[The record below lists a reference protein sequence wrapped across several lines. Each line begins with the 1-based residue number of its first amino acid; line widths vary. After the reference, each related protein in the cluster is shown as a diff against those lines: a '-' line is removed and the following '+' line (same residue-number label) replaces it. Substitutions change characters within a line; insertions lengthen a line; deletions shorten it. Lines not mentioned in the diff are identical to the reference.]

1 MIIIRNVRPREKIR
15 KDIQLFLLNVQP
27 SVLTQD
33 LFILLYSASLFIILW
48 CNSSSIK
55 RGQACFSI
63 YQLIWHAIFKFQ
75 VCNFIA
81 NFNEAEH
88 NNNLTFL

>member
-55 RGQACFSI
+55 RGQACFLCLPVDLACNLQIPSLQF
-63 YQLIWHAIFKFQ
+63 YCKF
-75 VCNFIA
+75 
-81 NFNEAEH
+81 
-88 NNNLTFL
+88 